1 MKKNKIII
9 ITLLLFYTQA
19 SIANIKNLHQTT
31 RMQSS
36 AGVGVGAVLLDE
48 ATLLN
53 PAPMAFYQIGAI
65 YYQQEKISPSSETPR
80 NQEHTYDRL

>member
-1 MKKNKIII
+1 MKKNKIIKLLI
-9 ITLLLFYTQA
+9 PFLYSTLTY
-19 SIANIKNLHQTT
+19 SSVINIDQTT
-31 RMQSS
+31 RIQSS

-65 YYQQEKISPSSETPR
+65 YYQQAEISSESGER
-80 NQEHTYDRL
+80 YWKI